1 MMDLF
6 ELKYTEEIYELYSR
20 IQALLDHYLV
30 EHQPIDMTDIYDII
44 HNHTEL
50 LEDTI
55 DDSEEDID
63 SL

>member
-1 MMDLF
+1 MDLF

>member
-55 DDSEEDID
+55 DDSEEDIE